1 MKSSRKWLALWAVW
15 LLTLS
20 CAAPQSLSSAV
31 ERETAPGNESTDT
44 LEATRPPPR
53 PPPTRAPQRPGRG
66 GRKRGT
72 AESRGRGQVFNAEP
86 TPEQREAARRNRQN
100 AADEHL
106 LRERYWKWKAEAER
120 LYPGKLGLY
129 EEHHFWPIYLGGPP
143 NGKTFRVPAPYHQ
156 LITNAFRSKWP
167 YGSTTPSAADAQ
179 RIMREVYSEL
189 PIPQLI
195 GIPDP

>member
-1 MKSSRKWLALWAVW
+1 MKSSRKWLALWTVW

-20 CAAPQSLSSAV
+20 CAAPQALSSA
-31 ERETAPGNESTDT
+31 EEWETAPGNASTDT

-53 PPPTRAPQRPGRG
+53 PPPTGAPQRPGRG

-72 AESRGRGQVFNAEP
+72 AEPRSRGQVFNAEP

-106 LRERYWKWKAEAER
+106 LRERYWKRKAEAER

-167 YGSTTPSAADAQ
+167 YGSSTPNAADAQ
-179 RIMREVYSEL
+179 RMMREVYSEF